1 MRVPV
6 VAASGFKGHVADDDA
21 FRTLVLIDGQKI
33 SEQKSMSGSPMLIDA
48 SRIERIEVIKDSV
61 GRARYG
67 AFDREGV
74 ILVTLKKNSAD

>member
-1 MRVPV
+1 MLE
-6 VAASGFKGHVADDDA
+6 A
-21 FRTLVLIDGQKI
+21 L
-33 SEQKSMSGSPMLIDA
+33 SPE
-48 SRIERIEVIKDSV
+48 RIERIEVIKDSV